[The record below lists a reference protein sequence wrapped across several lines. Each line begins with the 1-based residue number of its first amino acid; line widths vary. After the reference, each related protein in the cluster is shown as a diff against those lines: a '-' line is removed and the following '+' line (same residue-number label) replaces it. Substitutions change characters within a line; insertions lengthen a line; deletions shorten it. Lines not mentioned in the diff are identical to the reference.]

1 MQVYFIYLPLKAGR
15 IKLLVDENIVFNN
28 DYLFI
33 LICNTIHTGKG
44 MKAAPKAKFN
54 DGLLSIISVNSKNIV
69 PPINKVIYSNFF
81 WETH

>member
-1 MQVYFIYLPLKAGR
+1 MSKRHL
-15 IKLLVDENIVFNN
+15 KLLVDENIVLNN

-54 DGLLSIISVNSKNIV
+54 DGLLDIISVNSKISFLQL
-69 PPINKVIYSNFF
+69 IKLFIQMRLLQIIHLSLQLY
-81 WETH
+81 